1 MAEKDE
7 HQTNTGQDVVDGDE
21 IVTTK
26 TQVYIAKKQ
35 KEESKFYFF
44 KIFNLLNH

>member
-7 HQTNTGQDVVDGDE
+7 HQTNTGQDVDGDE

-35 KEESKFYFF
+35 KEESEFHFLKNFKF
-44 KIFNLLNH
+44 I